1 MRIILIAGAAM
12 LAATAASAQPNAPQA
27 SPPAAAP
34 AVAEPPAG
42 ASGPTGDH
50 DFQNIRMGLG
60 VQGEI
65 VFDRVCTVCHKP
77 EGQSGLDA
85 RAPHQE
91 TLRQYPPERILAAL
105 TSGKMQVQ
113 GAGISQKEREQVAEW
128 LSGRGLGGMNGDAAA
143 MKNRCAAPPRMNAAK
158 ALWNG
163 WSPGQGNARFQ
174 EAKAAG
180 LTAGDLPKL
189 KLKWAF
195 GIPGGVEASSQ
206 PTVYGQTVF
215 FGGDAGNVYA
225 VDSATGCVHWSFLA
239 GAGVRSAPVVIPHG
253 KSGHAVVFGDYKANL
268 YAVDAMTGKLIWQT
282 RVDDQALSRITGAA
296 SYYDGLLYVGTSSSE
311 EISGLQAN
319 YECCRMRGTINA
331 IDAATGKTVW
341 KFYPIP
347 RKAEVIGTRP
357 DGKKKWGPAGL
368 GVWSAPTIDPK
379 RGVVYVTTG
388 DSFTVPAEPLS
399 DSVLALTLKTGK
411 LKWSYQATPN
421 DSFMTGCSPQNRGP
435 NCPEVNGPDYDFGS
449 SVVLQTLPGGRQ
461 ILVGGHKGG
470 AVLALDPDQKGK
482 LLWSEILGTK
492 MASARGDIVFGGAVD
507 HHAAYYALQENS
519 GIASVD
525 LLTGKPRWF
534 KTAQPPADRPTRVGS
549 AAAVTLI
556 PGVMLNGGWD
566 GVLRAYATDDGHQL
580 WSYDTVKAFD
590 TVNGVA
596 AKGGSMGAP
605 GATVAGGML
614 FVGSGYIGT
623 SNGMPGNVILAF
635 AAE

>member
-1 MRIILIAGAAM
+1 MRTYLIAGVAM
-12 LAATAASAQPNAPQA
+12 LAAAASSAPNAFAQ
-27 SPPAAAP
+27 PAAAP
-34 AVAEPPAG
+34 AADAAPPAG
-42 ASGPTGDH
+42 PSGPTGDR
-50 DFQNIRMGLG
+50 DFKDIRMGLG

-105 TSGKMQVQ
+105 TNGKMQVQ
-113 GAGISQKEREQVAEW
+113 GSGISPKEREQVAEW
-128 LSGRGLGGMNGDAAA
+128 LSGRGLGGSNGDAAI
-143 MKNRCAAPPRMNAAK
+143 MKNRCAAPPRLNPAK

-163 WSPGQGNARFQ
+163 WSPGMGNARYQ
-174 EAKAAG
+174 TAKAAG
-180 LTAGDLPKL
+180 LSAGDLPRL

-195 GIPGGVEASSQ
+195 GIPGGVETSSQ

-215 FGGDAGNVYA
+215 FGSDAGNIYA

-239 GAGVRSAPVVIPHG
+239 GAGVRSAPVVVPHG
-253 KSGHAVVFGDYKANL
+253 KTGHAVVFGDYKANL
-268 YAVDAMTGKLIWQT
+268 YAVDAMTGKLIWRT
-282 RVDDQALSRITGAA
+282 LVDDQALSRITGAA
-296 SYYDGLLYVGTSSSE
+296 SYHDGLLYVGTSSSE
-311 EISGLQAN
+311 EISGLQAD

-331 IDAATGKTVW
+331 ISAATGKTVW

-347 RKAEVIGTRP
+347 KKAEVIGARA

-368 GVWSAPTIDPK
+368 GVWSAPTVDPK

-421 DSFMTGCSPQNRGP
+421 DSFMTGCSPQNQGP

-449 SVVLQTLPGGRQ
+449 SVVLQTLPNGKQ

-507 HHAAYYALQENS
+507 HHAAYYALQENK

-525 LLTGKPRWF
+525 LVTGKPRWF
-534 KTAQPPADRPTRVGS
+534 KTGEPPADRPTRVGS

-566 GVLRAYATDDGHQL
+566 GVLRAYDTADGHQL

-590 TVNGVA
+590 TVNGVE

-623 SNGMPGNVILAF
+623 SNGMPGNVMLAF
-635 AAE
+635 APE

>member
-1 MRIILIAGAAM
+1 M
-12 LAATAASAQPNAPQA
+12 LAAAVALATLARAQTPGAPVSTAPPEAE
-27 SPPAAAP
+27 SPPSA
-34 AVAEPPAG
+34 
-42 ASGPTGDH
+42 DR
-50 DFQNIRMGLG
+50 DFKDIRMGLG

-65 VFDRVCTVCHKP
+65 VFDRVCTACHKP

-105 TSGKMQVQ
+105 TTGKMQVQ

-128 LSGRGLGGMNGDAAA
+128 LSGRGLGGSGGDAST
-143 MKNRCAAPPRMNAAK
+143 MKNRCKTPPRMDASK

-163 WSPGQGNARFQ
+163 WSPGRGNARFQ

-180 LTAGDLPKL
+180 LSADDLPKL

-195 GIPGGVEASSQ
+195 GIPGGVETSSQ

-215 FGGDAGNVYA
+215 FGSDAGNVYA
-225 VDSATGCVHWSFLA
+225 VDSETGCVHWSYLA
-239 GAGVRSAPVVIPHG
+239 GAGVRSAPVVVPHG
-253 KSGHAVVFGDYKANL
+253 KGGHAVVFGDYKANL
-268 YAVDAMTGKLIWQT
+268 YAVDAMTGKPIWRN

-296 SYYDGLLYVGTSSSE
+296 AYYDGLLYVGTSSSE

-319 YECCRMRGTINA
+319 YECCRMRGSIVA
-331 IDAATGKTVW
+331 VDAATGKTVW
-341 KFYPIP
+341 KFYPLGK
-347 RKAEVIGTRP
+347 KAEVIGTRP

-368 GVWSAPTIDPK
+368 GVWSAPTVDPK
-379 RGVVYVTTG
+379 RGVVYATTG
-388 DSFTVPAEPLS
+388 DSFTMPAEPLS

-411 LKWSYQATPN
+411 LVWSYQATPN
-421 DSFMTGCSPQNRGP
+421 DAYMTFCSPQNQGP

-449 SVVLQTLPGGRQ
+449 SVVLQTLPDGKQ

-470 AVLALDPDQKGK
+470 AVLALDPDRKGK

-507 HHAAYYALQENS
+507 HRAAYYALQENK
-519 GIASVD
+519 GVASVD

-534 KTAQPPADRPTRVGS
+534 KTSEPPADRPTRVGS
-549 AAAVTLI
+549 AAAVTVI

-566 GVLRAYATDDGHQL
+566 GVLRAYSTDDGRPL

-623 SNGMPGNVILAF
+623 SNGIPGNVMLAF
-635 AAE
+635 AKE

>member
-1 MRIILIAGAAM
+1 MRTYLIAGVAM
-12 LAATAASAQPNAPQA
+12 LAATAAFAQTSSAPA
-27 SPPAAAP
+27 SSAPPAAAP
-34 AVAEPPAG
+34 APAAPPP
-42 ASGPTGDH
+42 SGDR
-50 DFQNIRMGLG
+50 DFKDIRMGLG

-77 EGQSGLDA
+77 EGETGLDA
-85 RAPHQE
+85 NAPHQE

-105 TSGKMQVQ
+105 TNGKMQVQ
-113 GAGISQKEREQVAEW
+113 GSGLTEKDRQQVAEW
-128 LSGRGLGGMNGDAAA
+128 LSGRGLGGLNGDAKA
-143 MKNRCAAPPRMNAAK
+143 MKNQCAAPPKMDTSK

-163 WSPGQGNARFQ
+163 WSPGLGNARYQ
-174 EAKAAG
+174 TAKAAG
-180 LTAGDLPKL
+180 LSAATLPRL

-195 GIPGGVEASSQ
+195 GIPGGVETSSQ

-215 FGGDAGNVYA
+215 FASDAGNVYA
-225 VDSATGCVHWSFLA
+225 VDSATGCVHWSYLA

-253 KSGHAVVFGDYKANL
+253 KTGHAVVFGDYKANL
-268 YAVDAMTGKLIWQT
+268 YAVDAKTGKLIWQN

-296 SYYDGLLYVGTSSSE
+296 AYYNGLLYVGTSSSE

-319 YECCRMRGTINA
+319 YECCRMRGSINA
-331 IDAATGKTVW
+331 INAATGKTVW
-341 KFYPIP
+341 KFYTIP
-347 RKAEVIGTRP
+347 KKAEVIATRP

-379 RGVVYVTTG
+379 RGVVYATTG

-411 LKWSYQATPN
+411 LVWSYQATPN
-421 DSFMTGCSPQNRGP
+421 DSYMTGCSPKNQGP
-435 NCPEVNGPDYDFGS
+435 NCPETNGPDYDFGS
-449 SVVLQTLPGGRQ
+449 SVVLQSLPNGKQ

-507 HHAAYYALQENS
+507 HQAAYYALQENK

-525 LLTGKPRWF
+525 LKTGRPRWY
-534 KTAQPPADRPTRVGS
+534 KTSEPPADRPTRVGS
-549 AAAVTLI
+549 AAAVTVI
-556 PGVMLNGGWD
+556 PGAMLNGGWD
-566 GVLRAYATDDGHQL
+566 GILRAYDTADGHQL
-580 WSYDTVKAFD
+580 WSYDTVKSFD
-590 TVNGVA
+590 TVNGVQ

-623 SNGMPGNVILAF
+623 SNGMPGNVMLAF
-635 AAE
+635 APE